1 MMGDAT
7 RGEGA
12 AAEPSRR
19 AEEPLRRQV
28 SILAQCASARSCE
41 SVCFEA
47 ILSLPNLE
55 IPLPRRRDLW
65 GKRMQAASCGESA
78 CMRRKGER
86 GGMGFCEEV
95 RHGKLGC

>member
-1 MMGDAT
+1 MGDAT

-47 ILSLPNLE
+47 VLYLPKLE
-55 IPLPRRRDLW
+55 MPLPRRRDLW
-65 GKRMQAASCGESA
+65 GKRMQSTG
-78 CMRRKGER
+78 KGE
-86 GGMGFCEEV
+86 GGGWDFV
-95 RHGKLGC
+95 KR